1 MAAKP
6 ENAGNDGG
14 AKAPPSS
21 FRAGFVPITGLPNA
35 GKSTLMNALCGARLS
50 IISEKPQ
57 TTRNNI
63 LGILNGPGFQAV
75 FVDTPGFLK
84 ARNLFE
90 RSMEGAIRR
99 AAREEGDLCILIAE
113 PGLPPADKVPLFE
126 PLKTVRCPLFLVVN
140 KLDRETSPDRAKAA
154 ADFYSGLLPVTQVFL
169 ISALNGGGLKE
180 LKAAI
185 KAALP
190 EHPPYYPTDQVTDRW
205 ERFYAAEIIREQV
218 FKLYGQEVP
227 YSCAVEIEVFR
238 EEPGRDDQVLA
249 AVHVAR
255 PGQKPIIIGKG
266 GSAIKR
272 LREASEKALKAF
284 LGRPVEL
291 HLTVKVTPG
300 WQDNPVF
307 LREIG
312 FYDKK

>member
-1 MAAKP
+1 MSSP
-6 ENAGNDGG
+6 HDRGNDGG

-21 FRAGFVPITGLPNA
+21 FRAGFVPIIGLPNA
-35 GKSTLMNALCGARLS
+35 GKSTLMNALCGTRLS
-50 IISEKPQ
+50 IISDKPQ

-75 FVDTPGFLK
+75 FVDTPGFLRG
-84 ARNLFE
+84 RNLFE
-90 RSMEGAIRR
+90 RSMSNAIKR
-99 AAREEGDLCILIAE
+99 AAAEEGDLCVLITE
-113 PGLPPADKVPLFE
+113 PGLPPEDKRPLFE
-126 PLKTVRCPLFLVVN
+126 PLKRLTCPLYLAVN
-140 KLDRETSPDRAKAA
+140 KLDKETSPERAKAA
-154 ADFYSGLLPVTQVFL
+154 ADYYSSTLPVKQVFL

-190 EHPPYYPTDQVTDRW
+190 EHPAYYPQDQVTDRW
-205 ERFYAAEIIREQV
+205 ERFYAAEIIREQI
-218 FKLYGQEVP
+218 FRIYSQEVP
-227 YSCAVEIEVFR
+227 YSCAVEIELFR
-238 EEPGRDDQVLA
+238 ETAGSDDQILA

-255 PGQKPIIIGKG
+255 PGQKPILIGKG
-266 GSAIKR
+266 GSSIKR

-291 HLTVKVTPG
+291 HLTIKVTPG

-307 LREIG
+307 LKEIG

>member
-1 MAAKP
+1 MAGGQDH
-6 ENAGNDGG
+6 AGDGG

-35 GKSTLMNALCGARLS
+35 GKSTLMNALCGTRLS

-63 LGILNGPGFQAV
+63 LGILNGRDYQAV

-99 AAREEGDLCILIAE
+99 AAREEGDLCVLIVE
-113 PGLPPADKVPLFE
+113 PGLPPADKVPLFD
-126 PLKTVRCPLFLVVN
+126 PLKAVRCPLFLVVN
-140 KLDRETSPDRAKAA
+140 KLDKETAPDRAKAA
-154 ADFYSGLLPVTQVFL
+154 SDFYSALLPVTQVFL
-169 ISALNGGGLKE
+169 ISAISGGGLKE

-205 ERFYAAEIIREQV
+205 EKFYAAEIIREQI
-218 FKLYGQEVP
+218 FRLYSQEIP

-238 EEPGRDDQVLA
+238 ETPGEDDQILA

-255 PGQKPIIIGKG
+255 PGQKPILIGKG
-266 GSAIKR
+266 GASIKR
-272 LREASEKALKAF
+272 LREASAKALGSF
-284 LGRPVEL
+284 LHRPVEL

-300 WQDNPVF
+300 WQDNAAF
-307 LREIG
+307 LKEIG
-312 FYDKK
+312 FYEKK